1 MRSLL
6 GSAILSFEGMQSR
19 KAVFTRRHVATTSCN
34 CFQLIPL
41 KKLVTE
47 DLIQNA
53 HTLFDGPPP
62 PSSPVPS
69 PHVGETTSTL
79 TYGSPLSPEF
89 SRLAEAQAVSS
100 TTRHRSGLVGG
111 IPTSTRSSFSSSHS
125 DSPVEGR
132 LTPTLTP
139 LLRPLLGLS
148 LSQTLKEGAET
159 TTQEQ
164 VIPGARG
171 THAVETLP
179 NSSPPEVV
187 SLPPTSVAD
196 WWLPQPGLH
205 QHPEAPTIPQSRP
218 ESALS
223 YTSDFSLCSASL
235 PSSTTGSPPSPTA
248 SLQSE
253 MGTFSPAVSERF

>member
-1 MRSLL
+1 
-6 GSAILSFEGMQSR
+6 MQSR
-19 KAVFTRRHVATTSCN
+19 KVAFTRRHVAMTCCN
-34 CFQLIPL
+34 CFQLIPS

-53 HTLFDGPPP
+53 HTLFDEPPP

-79 TYGSPLSPEF
+79 TYGSSLSPEF
-89 SRLAEAQAVSS
+89 SRFAEAQAVGS
-100 TTRHRSGLVGG
+100 TTRHRPGVVGD
-111 IPTSTRSSFSSSHS
+111 IPTSTHFSSSHS

-139 LLRPLLGLS
+139 LLGPLPGLS
-148 LSQTLKEGAET
+148 LSQTPKEGAET

-171 THAVETLP
+171 THAVDALP

-187 SLPPTSVAD
+187 SLPPPSTAD

-205 QHPEAPTIPQSRP
+205 QHPEAPAIPQSRP